1 MNKIIILYLLLF
13 SCMLSKGKELLDVE
27 IIDLRNQRFA
37 LTSKIKS
44 SDYKLPFTKIIYN
57 SNGIINIKKF
67 TEEKNGSFKS
77 YIENKNYDSTELKEI
92 LKNVFDKNFSNK
104 KLFVSCTICKI
115 LQNDIELTTEAMVQP
130 PKNIVRLYK
139 RILEEEGKELF
150 LNNVSVSA
158 VGRLYKVEYENTA
171 IILYEDENFYKDE
184 TIKNLII
191 FINTSLN
198 YTPQREYMKNYIK
211 NMSK

>member
-104 KLFVSCTICKI
+104 I

-139 RILEEEGKELF
+139 TILEEEREELF

>member
-27 IIDLRNQRFA
+27 IIDLRNERYA

>member
-158 VGRLYKVEYENTA
+158 EGRLYKVEYENTA

>member
-1 MNKIIILYLLLF
+1 
-13 SCMLSKGKELLDVE
+13 MLSKGKELLDVE

-158 VGRLYKVEYENTA
+158 EGRLYKVEYENTA

>member
-67 TEEKNGSFKS
+67 TKEKNGSFKS
-77 YIENKNYDSTELKEI
+77 YIENKNYDSTKLKEI

-158 VGRLYKVEYENTA
+158 EGRLYKVEYENTA

>member
-158 VGRLYKVEYENTA
+158 EGRLYKVEYENTA

-211 NMSK
+211 NISK

>member
-27 IIDLRNQRFA
+27 IIDLRNERYA

-115 LQNDIELTTEAMVQP
+115 LKNDIELTTEAMVQP
-130 PKNIVRLYK
+130 PKNIVNLYK
-139 RILEEEGKELF
+139 RILEEEGEELF

-184 TIKNLII
+184 TIKNLI

>member
-27 IIDLRNQRFA
+27 IIDLRNQRYA

-57 SNGIINIKKF
+57 SNGIIN
-67 TEEKNGSFKS
+67 FKS
-77 YIENKNYDSTELKEI
+77 YIENKNYDSTKLKEI

-158 VGRLYKVEYENTA
+158 EGRLYKVEYENTA

>member
-13 SCMLSKGKELLDVE
+13 SYTLSKGKELLDVE
-27 IIDLRNQRFA
+27 IINLRNQRYA

-115 LQNDIELTTEAMVQP
+115 LKNDIELTTEAMVQP
-130 PKNIVRLYK
+130 PKNIVNLYK
-139 RILEEEGKELF
+139 RILEEEGEELF

-211 NMSK
+211 NISK

>member
-27 IIDLRNQRFA
+27 IIDLRNQRYA

>member
-27 IIDLRNQRFA
+27 IIDLRNERYA

-158 VGRLYKVEYENTA
+158 EGRLYKVEYENTA

>member
-27 IIDLRNQRFA
+27 IIDLRNQRYA

-158 VGRLYKVEYENTA
+158 EGRLYKVEYENTA

>member
-27 IIDLRNQRFA
+27 IIDLRNQRYA

-130 PKNIVRLYK
+130 PKNIVNLYK
-139 RILEEEGKELF
+139 RILEEEGEELF

-158 VGRLYKVEYENTA
+158 EGRLYKVEYENTA

>member
-13 SCMLSKGKELLDVE
+13 SYTLSKGKELLDVE
-27 IIDLRNQRFA
+27 IINLRNQRYA

-67 TEEKNGSFKS
+67 TKEHNGSFKS

-104 KLFVSCTICKI
+104 KLFVSCTICNI

-130 PKNIVRLYK
+130 PKNIVKLYK
-139 RILEEEGKELF
+139 KILEEEREELF

-211 NMSK
+211 NISK

>member
-27 IIDLRNQRFA
+27 IIDLRNERYA

-130 PKNIVRLYK
+130 PKNIVNLYK
-139 RILEEEGKELF
+139 RILEEEGEELF

-158 VGRLYKVEYENTA
+158 EGRLYKVEYENTA

>member
-13 SCMLSKGKELLDVE
+13 SYTLSKGKELLDVE

-158 VGRLYKVEYENTA
+158 EGRLYKVEYENTA

>member
-13 SCMLSKGKELLDVE
+13 SYTLSKGKELLDVE

-158 VGRLYKVEYENTA
+158 EGRLYKVEYENTA

-211 NMSK
+211 NISK

>member
-67 TEEKNGSFKS
+67 TEEKKGSCKS

-158 VGRLYKVEYENTA
+158 EGRLYKVEYENTA

>member
-13 SCMLSKGKELLDVE
+13 SYTLSKGKELLDVE
-27 IIDLRNQRFA
+27 IINLRNQRYA

-67 TEEKNGSFKS
+67 TKEKNGSFKS

-104 KLFVSCTICKI
+104 KSFVSCTICNI

-130 PKNIVRLYK
+130 PKNIVKLYK
-139 RILEEEGKELF
+139 KILEEEREELF

-211 NMSK
+211 NISK

>member
-13 SCMLSKGKELLDVE
+13 SYTLSKGKELLDVE
-27 IIDLRNQRFA
+27 IINLRNQRYA

-104 KLFVSCTICKI
+104 KLFVSCTICNI

-158 VGRLYKVEYENTA
+158 EGRLYKVEYENTA

-211 NMSK
+211 NISK